1 MPMDDLTLIPSDE
14 TIDLPSPVDNID
26 ADDIAIINAQAVIE
40 KNTVTWQEALVKLHN
55 FEVNAYFDKQNDD
68 SLALQSQKEYFAETM
83 LMSEDDGGVAILGKD
98 RLFTRIKGADLS
110 ALAEVYTLPISE
122 IANEGLRFKPQLHL
136 YFVEINYLAD
146 SGRNIADG
154 RIRGIRLMDFNPTTA
169 KQSDVVALAER
180 VRDVVGDGFEWKKGK
195 SMLSYSDP
203 SKGYNLQILC
213 QTKDDGKEVLAK
225 VLSIQNHEIVN
236 KFVNFKENDE
246 PEEAYPENRTDI
258 TILEK
263 TVKTETQRPICTV
276 KFRVAFLHINELVKP
291 KVLFDVSGRYQNTVI

>member
-1 MPMDDLTLIPSDE
+1 
-14 TIDLPSPVDNID
+14 
-26 ADDIAIINAQAVIE
+26 
-40 KNTVTWQEALVKLHN
+40 
-55 FEVNAYFDKQNDD
+55 
-68 SLALQSQKEYFAETM
+68 
-83 LMSEDDGGVAILGKD
+83 
-98 RLFTRIKGADLS
+98 
-110 ALAEVYTLPISE
+110 
-122 IANEGLRFKPQLHL
+122 
-136 YFVEINYLAD
+136 
-146 SGRNIADG
+146 
-154 RIRGIRLMDFNPTTA
+154 MDFNPTTA